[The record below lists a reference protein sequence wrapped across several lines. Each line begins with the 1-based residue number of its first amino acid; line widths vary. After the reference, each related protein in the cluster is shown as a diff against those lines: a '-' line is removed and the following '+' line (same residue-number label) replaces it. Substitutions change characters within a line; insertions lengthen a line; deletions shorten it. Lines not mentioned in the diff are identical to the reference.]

1 MAMYHN
7 CIFCSAKLGSND
19 SIEHFPVGKTLA
31 FDSGKGRLW
40 AVCPKC
46 ARWNLAPIEERWEA
60 IDEAERQFRDS
71 RMRAHSENV
80 GLAKLRDGTRL
91 VRVGKA
97 LPVELA
103 SMRYGKAY
111 QRRHALHTSA
121 SVALGTAGAVG
132 AIVFAPALVTIAA
145 VASVVIVSSVG
156 VVGILG
162 LPAQRLILNKDGLP
176 RPWALRL
183 ANRLVE
189 RRRRREHPPAGA
201 HVAEWVQAPIPG
213 ARIPL
218 SRAQLAGAR
227 LTPSNAGPLAVHL
240 PALDLH
246 LEGWHAQSL
255 AARRLIHLNRAGG
268 DAQDLAASVKTI
280 ASLGGPAGYLDRAA
294 RQGLQI
300 GPDAAHHGVQALA
313 LELALH
319 EETERRAMEGE
330 LASLESMWREAEEIA
345 SIADRLPDGLAP
357 PEPPRLGTE
366 G

>member
-1 MAMYHN
+1 MYRN

-31 FDSGKGRLW
+31 FDGAKGRLW

-60 IDEAERQFRDS
+60 IDDAERLFRDS
-71 RMRAHSENV
+71 RLRAHSENV
-80 GLAKLRDGTRL
+80 GLTKLRDGTRL

-103 SMRYGKAY
+103 SVRYGKAY
-111 QRRHALHTSA
+111 QRRHAVHTTA

-132 AIVFAPALVTIAA
+132 AVVFAPAALFAAVSVVA
-145 VASVVIVSSVG
+145 VASTLLVPAGIALALVG
-156 VVGILG
+156 PVA
-162 LPAQRLILNKDGLP
+162 PRLMLNKDGLP

-183 ANRLVE
+183 ANRLAE
-189 RRRRREHPPAGA
+189 RRRRREHPPTGA
-201 HVAEWVQAPIPG
+201 HVAEWVQAPTPG

-227 LTPSNAGPLAVHL
+227 LKPSNAGPLAVHL

-255 AARRLIHLNRAGG
+255 TARRLIHLNRAGG

-345 SIADRLPDGLAP
+345 GIADRLPDLL
-357 PEPPRLGTE
+357 EPRRPGAE

>member
-1 MAMYHN
+1 MYRN
-7 CIFCSAKLGSND
+7 CIFCSAALGAND
-19 SIEHFPVGKTLA
+19 SIEHFPVGKSLA
-31 FDSGKGRLW
+31 FDGAKGRLW

-60 IDEAERQFRDS
+60 IHDAERLFRDS
-71 RMRAHSENV
+71 RLRAHSENV

-103 SMRYGKAY
+103 SVRYGKAY
-111 QRRHALHTSA
+111 QRRHVVHTTA
-121 SVALGTAGAVG
+121 SVALGTAGAAG
-132 AIVFAPALVTIAA
+132 AIVVAPAALFVGLSVVSAVIVPATIAMYLLGP
-145 VASVVIVSSVG
+145 VV
-156 VVGILG
+156 
-162 LPAQRLILNKDGLP
+162 PRLMLNKDGLP
-176 RPWALRL
+176 RPWTLRL

-189 RRRRREHPPAGA
+189 RRRRREHPPTGA
-201 HVAEWVQAPIPG
+201 HVAEWVQAPTSG

-218 SRAQLAGAR
+218 SRAHLAGAR
-227 LTPSNAGPLAVHL
+227 LTPANEGLLAVHL

-255 AARRLIHLNRAGG
+255 TARRLIHLNRAGG
-268 DAQDLAASVKTI
+268 DAQDLAASVKIIT
-280 ASLGGPAGYLDRAA
+280 SQGGPAGYLDRAA
-294 RQGLQI
+294 RQGMQI

-313 LELALH
+313 LEMALH

-345 SIADRLPDGLAP
+345 GIADRLPDGLAP
-357 PEPPRLGTE
+357 PEPPRLAAHG
-366 G
+366 